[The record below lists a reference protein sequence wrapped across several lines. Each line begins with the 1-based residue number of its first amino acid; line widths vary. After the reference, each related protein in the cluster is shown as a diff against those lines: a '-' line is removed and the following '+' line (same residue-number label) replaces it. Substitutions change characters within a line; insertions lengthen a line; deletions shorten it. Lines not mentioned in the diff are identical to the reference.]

1 MQIRFIVV
9 AACAALAIGARGYA
23 GDDHQGAT
31 SASAQAGDS
40 QATQQGTSPGQA
52 QQPGTGANADPAMQ
66 PTEAE
71 RQAGGAIG
79 RQPGETKSVIGTVE
93 KVERNSLTLR
103 TGPEGETQ
111 ELSVDDGTQFTSE
124 GLAVSRD
131 NIAAG
136 DEVRASFQGDSML
149 ATEVHVMSRG
159 ASQQGE
165 QGSPTATPPAQQGS
179 GAMSPPSEP
188 AGTERGQSDP
198 AHPERSGQR

>member
-23 GDDHQGAT
+23 GDDHKGAT

-52 QQPGTGANADPAMQ
+52 DADPAMQ

-165 QGSPTATPPAQQGS
+165 QGSPTATPPGQQGS
-179 GAMSPPSEP
+179 GATSPPSEP
-188 AGTERGQSDP
+188 AGTERSQSDP